1 MTRTLLLTTA
11 ALLAA
16 CATKPMGEVDR
27 KRPDAPLSVP
37 ETPQGVADSS
47 LDFGLRLQDAVRAR
61 ADNPDETTL
70 ISPVSLSTA
79 FGLLYIGSG
88 GETQAAIRDVL
99 GFGPETDAFA
109 AQLGGLARAVERDT
123 VDGADRA
130 VIVDVNN
137 AVFLDENL
145 DLTTGY
151 EQRVNAAYDA
161 GLERVPFY
169 RDTKAAVDAVNGWVK
184 DRTRGLIDK
193 VYDYPDLTKT
203 TSDVLVNTIYM
214 KAPWPSEFS
223 VDTGEFRAPTGTR
236 TVPVVTDRDDYP
248 FIDRD
253 GYKAVLLP
261 FSDPELAAVA
271 ILPDRDL
278 ARVERSLGA
287 AELAALLDDLDAA
300 ETTYVDLELPKLS
313 IEGSYKVGKILEEDL
328 GLGIAFDPDRADF
341 RGRLDPALQTRYPIP
356 FMGVVVNNV
365 THKTRLDLDEIGV
378 EAAAVTAIDSVVTT
392 GLRIR
397 PEPVDFHVDRPFIF
411 MLTHRPTGAPLF
423 LARVTDPG
431 EVD

>member
-1 MTRTLLLTTA
+1 MTRAFLLSA
-11 ALLAA
+11 ATLLAA
-16 CATKPMGEVDR
+16 CSTQPNGEATGDR
-27 KRPDAPLSVP
+27 AGVRQSAP
-37 ETPQGVADSS
+37 ETPQGVADAS
-47 LDFGLRLQDAVRAR
+47 LDFGMRLQDAVRAR
-61 ADNPDETTL
+61 ADDPDETIL

-88 GETQAAIRDVL
+88 GDTQAAIRDVL

-109 AQLGGLARAVERDT
+109 AQLGGLAAAVERDT
-123 VDGADRA
+123 VDYADRA

-145 DLTTGY
+145 DLTPGY
-151 EQRVNAAYDA
+151 EARVDAAYDA

-169 RDTKAAVDAVNGWVK
+169 RDTNAAVDAINGWVK
-184 DRTRGLIDK
+184 DKTRGLIDT
-193 VYDYPDLTKT
+193 VYDYPDLSET
-203 TSDVLVNTIYM
+203 TSDVLVNTLYM
-214 KAPWPSEFS
+214 KAPWPSKFD
-223 VDTGEFRAPTGTR
+223 VGMGEFRAPSGTR
-236 TVPVVTDRDDYP
+236 SVPIVTDRDDYP
-248 FIDRD
+248 LIDRN

-271 ILPDRDL
+271 ILPDRGLDRL
-278 ARVERSLGA
+278 ERSLGA
-287 AELAALLDDLDAA
+287 TELATLLDDLDAA
-300 ETTYVDLELPKLS
+300 ETSYVDLELPKLS
-313 IEGSYKVGKILEEDL
+313 IEGSYKVGTILEKDL
-328 GLGIAFDPDRADF
+328 GLAIAFDADRADF

-356 FMGVVVNNV
+356 FMGVVVSNV

-378 EAAAVTAIDSVVTT
+378 EAAAVTAIESVVTT
-392 GLRIR
+392 GARIR
-397 PEPVDFHVDRPFIF
+397 PEPVAFHVDRPFIF